1 MDCTINNVL
10 LWLVLEPYVN
20 KYCRRMMTLRMK
32 KILLLLLFGW
42 FIISGMNAQRGGFAE
57 FEMSQLGLKK
67 SPNAMPTDSLYVEVW
82 SGQKYLLHKIKAGQT
97 LYSIKRFYAVDL
109 SDLYYCN
116 PNLEANGLSV
126 GQCLRIPLVS
136 RALRRY
142 RGASF
147 VEEEH
152 IPVYYKVKPS
162 ETLYRI
168 ARIYFRLPEEVVR
181 DRNQLFSNQLH
192 SNDILLIG
200 WISKAGIPDSLKTIS
215 GLPGILGEESQKN
228 KYRYEVAFDGKN
240 EQMLQ
245 GSACWDKA
253 MDLSDKNKLY
263 VLCSYVPKGR
273 IVRLENPMTNR
284 QLYAQVVAPKPNNSF
299 TQGAI
304 VLVTPT
310 VAKALGGL
318 DTRFYVK
325 LYYCK

>member
-1 MDCTINNVL
+1 MSRVVFFYVLCCSLLANDL
-10 LWLVLEPYVN
+10 LW
-20 KYCRRMMTLRMK
+20 
-32 KILLLLLFGW
+32 G
-42 FIISGMNAQRGGFAE
+42 QRGGFAE
-57 FEMSQLGLKK
+57 FEMDQLGLRTQP
-67 SPNAMPTDSLYVEVW
+67 SIPQLGRADSLYIEVW
-82 SGQKYLLHKIKAGQT
+82 SGQKYLSHKIKPGQT

-109 SDLYYCN
+109 SDLYYSN

-126 GQCLRIPLVS
+126 GQRLRIPLVN

-142 RGASF
+142 RGAGF
-147 VEEEH
+147 VEQEYM
-152 IPVYYKVKPS
+152 PVYYKVRPA

-168 ARIYFRLPEEVVR
+168 ARIYFQLPVEVVSQ
-181 DRNQLFSNQLH
+181 RNQLYSDQLH
-192 SNDILLIG
+192 KDKVLLIG
-200 WISKAGIPDSLKTIS
+200 WISRAGIPDSLKTVS

-228 KYRYEVAFDGKN
+228 KYRYEVHYRGEN

-245 GSACWDKA
+245 GTACWDKA

-284 QLYAQVVAPKPNNSF
+284 QVYAQVVAPKPDNSF
-299 TQGAI
+299 AEGAI

-318 DTRFYVK
+318 DARFYVK